1 MSHDFFFIR
10 ADYEGSKKTKEINL
24 HNRKQSWNRF
34 PFQRNKGA
42 LGSEVSFSVREVYGR
57 LMDTFNHICFP
68 CLQTSL
74 MGLFTPKISEEGKKK

>member
-34 PFQRNKGA
+34 PSQRNKGA
-42 LGSEVSFSVREVYGR
+42 HSAQKFLFR
-57 LMDTFNHICFP
+57 LEKFIED
-68 CLQTSL
+68 
-74 MGLFTPKISEEGKKK
+74 